1 MDCGHI
7 MADDLYLSAVDFNVE
22 RCLIPASQ
30 YMGSISGIGGN
41 LVGNLFAGLKTLAS
55 GLPS

>member
-1 MDCGHI
+1 